1 MTGGFDEA
9 TATAGREQSFRR
21 PARSARAAVDAYG
34 SHGGTRLA
42 LGAAVAAGILIAAQL
57 VHAVAIAPYFP
68 PGPGPWP
75 AWIALAVVLAAGVT
89 TVAALSYRVPDWL
102 FGLILVALAVPVV
115 LDVATTATLLHVGV
129 TATAAPAAAMVLMPV
144 AALRGTA
151 GPLAA
156 TSVLAGALAVEALLQ
171 LPSAGR
177 SVVFGLAV
185 AGTALLPVALT
196 VMTVRG
202 FRRLARREVDLSLVQ
217 STVATPRTAVGMRAS
232 EELAQLDFDAES
244 LLEDVGAGRVAIP
257 LPPDKAELA
266 GRLAARLRIRLIE
279 GRTDT
284 WLRHAVAESA
294 YLSGRVEVT
303 DPNGLAG
310 KLTPAQREGLLFA
323 LWLIVGER
331 SRRASAR
338 ATVRVGQ
345 IDAQAGLPA
354 GFADAGGARG
364 DDPYGDL
371 GIAIG
376 ISGVALRQLDAAMWD
391 AVESVGTHR
400 TTTDAERL
408 RVDILCR
415 TDQPSRASIMTR
427 ERGARTRET

>member
-9 TATAGREQSFRR
+9 TVTAGREQSFRR

-42 LGAAVAAGILIAAQL
+42 LGAAVAAGILIA
-57 VHAVAIAPYFP
+57 VHLIHAIIIAPYFP

-75 AWIALAVVLAAGVT
+75 AWIALAVVLVAGAAAI
-89 TVAALSYRVPDWL
+89 AALSQRVPDWL
-102 FGLILVALAVPVV
+102 FAIIVVALAVPVA
-115 LDVATTATLLHVGV
+115 LDVSASAGLLHVGV
-129 TATAAPAAAMVLMPV
+129 TPTAAPAAAMVLMPV
-144 AALRGTA
+144 AALRGTG

-156 TSVLAGALAVEALLQ
+156 SSLLAAVLAAEALLQ
-171 LPSAGR
+171 LPTAGR
-177 SVVFGLAV
+177 NIVFGLAI
-185 AGTALLPVALT
+185 AGAALLPVVLT
-196 VMTVRG
+196 VTTVRG

-217 STVATPRTAVGMRAS
+217 STVATPRSAVGMRAS
-232 EELAQLDFDAES
+232 EELAQLDYDAES

-257 LPPDKAELA
+257 LPADTAELA
-266 GRLAARLRIRLIE
+266 GRLAARLRVRLIE

-310 KLTPAQREGLLFA
+310 KLAPSQREGLLFA
-323 LWLIVGER
+323 LWLIVGEG
-331 SRRASAR
+331 SRRATAR

-345 IDAQAGLPA
+345 LDGPPGAALTQHG
-354 GFADAGGARG
+354 AGGST
-364 DDPYGDL
+364 DPQPDL

-400 TTTDAERL
+400 TTTGTEDL

-415 TDQPSRASIMTR
+415 TDQPPRPTTTMR
-427 ERGARTRET
+427 DRGARTREP

>member
-9 TATAGREQSFRR
+9 TVTAGRERSFRR

-42 LGAAVAAGILIAAQL
+42 IGAAVAAGILIAAHL
-57 VHAVAIAPYFP
+57 VHAVAVAPYFP

-75 AWIALAVVLAAGVT
+75 AWIALATVIAAAAAAVS
-89 TVAALSYRVPDWL
+89 ALSQRVPDWL
-102 FGLILVALAVPVV
+102 FWLIAAALAVPVW
-115 LDVATTATLLHVGV
+115 LDVSATAGLLHVGV
-129 TATAAPAAAMVLMPV
+129 TPTAAAAAAMVLMPV
-144 AALRGTA
+144 AALRGTI
-151 GPLAA
+151 GPVVVASALSA
-156 TSVLAGALAVEALLQ
+156 VLAVEALLQ
-171 LPSAGR
+171 LPTAGR
-177 SVVFGLAV
+177 NVVLGLAV
-185 AGTALLPVALT
+185 AGAAILPVALT
-196 VMTVRG
+196 AITVRG

-217 STVATPRTAVGMRAS
+217 STVATPRSAVGMRAS

-244 LLEDVGAGRVAIP
+244 LLEDVGAGRIAIP
-257 LPPDKAELA
+257 LPADRAELA

-310 KLTPAQREGLLFA
+310 KLAPSQREGLLFA

-331 SRRASAR
+331 PRRDSASA
-338 ATVRVGQ
+338 TVHVGTN
-345 IDAQAGLPA
+345 DRFGEGSA
-354 GFADAGGARG
+354 G
-364 DDPYGDL
+364 DDPYADI

-376 ISGVALRQLDAAMWD
+376 ISGVAQRHLDAAMWD

-400 TTTDAERL
+400 TTASTEHL

-415 TDQPSRASIMTR
+415 TDQPPRPPSTTL
-427 ERGARTRET
+427 ERGARTRGT

>member
-9 TATAGREQSFRR
+9 TVTAGREQSFRR

-57 VHAVAIAPYFP
+57 VHAISIAPYFP

-75 AWIALAVVLAAGVT
+75 AWIGLAAVLVAGVSA
-89 TVAALSYRVPDWL
+89 VAALSQRVPDWL
-102 FGLILVALAVPVV
+102 FAALVVALAVPVA
-115 LDVATTATLLHVGV
+115 LDVAATAGLLHVGV
-129 TATAAPAAAMVLMPV
+129 TPTAAAAAAMVLMPV
-144 AALRGTA
+144 AALRGTIA
-151 GPLAA
+151 PLAA
-156 TSVLAGALAVEALLQ
+156 SSVLAAVLAAEALLQ
-171 LPSAGR
+171 LPTAGR
-177 SVVFGLAV
+177 NVVLGLAV
-185 AGTALLPVALT
+185 AGVALLPVALT
-196 VMTVRG
+196 VITVRG

-217 STVATPRTAVGMRAS
+217 STVATPRSAVGMRAS

-257 LPPDKAELA
+257 LPPEKAELA
-266 GRLAARLRIRLIE
+266 GQLAARLRVRLIE

-310 KLTPAQREGLLFA
+310 KLAPSQREGLLFA

-331 SRRASAR
+331 SRRDSAR
-338 ATVRVGQ
+338 ATVLVGQ
-345 IDAQAGLPA
+345 VDGLVGSGA
-354 GFADAGGARG
+354 GFADTVTGS
-364 DDPYGDL
+364 DDPYADL
-371 GIAIG
+371 AIAIA
-376 ISGVALRQLDAAMWD
+376 ISGLALRHLDAAMWD

-400 TTTDAERL
+400 TTSNAEHL

-415 TDQPSRASIMTR
+415 TDQPPRPMTSTR